1 MNQCRTA
8 LCLRTRHGSLKGGQG
23 CLEVTAVD
31 RLDGEPVALSSGG
44 RRCVA
49 MLGIGDSA
57 REVLDQADERQRV
70 GAREVDAF
78 VPVAGCEGVP
88 VCANKSH
95 SIATRDLFGVCD
107 ARGVQ
112 HVASGSGRRRH
123 DARGP
128 RAERAQHDVE
138 RGCTKRETQGEVELA
153 RYHPV
158 SAGSQCRRGRDLDDF
173 EAGDSNRKIHLFET
187 AQHPQAAFDGAGHD
201 HRVIEC
207 EKSVWLK
214 IGTGSARRH
223 RLSRLHLW
231 GEEGKKSVRVAGHQ
245 PWEVVGISF
254 SADVK
259 NEMAG
264 FLPARPCCQL
274 SELLG
279 IYFGSR
285 GRLIPVQGGR
295 AAYFSLLRNAIARK
309 VVRLGRS
316 VGHMEAKYQAVRTK
330 KRMTFFIELALPA
343 GLTPPF
349 TQAAARAVPDATC
362 DRKAMLRGLFLGC
375 GSVNAPSARYHLEFV
390 APNEP
395 WATVISQ
402 VAESAG
408 TRVGVMERS
417 GQHVVYVKDGDG
429 IVRLLS
435 WMGASRAVME
445 FERVRVV
452 REVSGEVNRRLN
464 FETANIGKTV
474 GSGLRQA
481 AAIERLETTGK
492 LDALPPALR
501 EMAHWRSANP
511 ELNLGELAR
520 RMKLSKSAVNH
531 RLRRLQDVADHTSGG
546 RSPNRARR
554 SA

>member
-1 MNQCRTA
+1 
-8 LCLRTRHGSLKGGQG
+8 
-23 CLEVTAVD
+23 
-31 RLDGEPVALSSGG
+31 
-44 RRCVA
+44 
-49 MLGIGDSA
+49 
-57 REVLDQADERQRV
+57 
-70 GAREVDAF
+70 
-78 VPVAGCEGVP
+78 
-88 VCANKSH
+88 
-95 SIATRDLFGVCD
+95 
-107 ARGVQ
+107 
-112 HVASGSGRRRH
+112 
-123 DARGP
+123 
-128 RAERAQHDVE
+128 
-138 RGCTKRETQGEVELA
+138 
-153 RYHPV
+153 
-158 SAGSQCRRGRDLDDF
+158 
-173 EAGDSNRKIHLFET
+173 
-187 AQHPQAAFDGAGHD
+187 
-201 HRVIEC
+201 
-207 EKSVWLK
+207 
-214 IGTGSARRH
+214 
-223 RLSRLHLW
+223 
-231 GEEGKKSVRVAGHQ
+231 
-245 PWEVVGISF
+245 
-254 SADVK
+254 
-259 NEMAG
+259 MAG

-330 KRMTFFIELALPA
+330 KRMTFFIELTLPA
-343 GLTPPF
+343 GLTPAF
-349 TQAAARAVPDATC
+349 TQAVARAVPDATC

-501 EMAHWRSANP
+501 EMARWRSANP
-511 ELNLGELAR
+511 ELNLGELAK

-531 RLRRLQDVADHTSGG
+531 RLRRLQQFAEHSDNGH
-546 RSPNRARR
+546 SPKPARR